1 MSTQGGCFE
10 CWADLR
16 QAETVCA
23 ASVRINTVVNSPLP
37 GDMLWETA
45 ASCSGATADTS
56 SCQSTQFVPLSF
68 IFSPSPKKSGKRDLN
83 LSKFKQ
89 GMK

>member
-1 MSTQGGCFE
+1 MMSTKGGCFE

-23 ASVRINTVVNSPLP
+23 ASIRINTVVNSPLP

-45 ASCSGATADTS
+45 AGCAGSH
-56 SCQSTQFVPLSF
+56 CQHQFMSEHSVYFDSTELHFL
-68 IFSPSPKKSGKRDLN
+68 PKP
-83 LSKFKQ
+83 
-89 GMK
+89 

>member
-23 ASVRINTVVNSPLP
+23 ASVQNKYCGELTTPRRHAV
-37 GDMLWETA
+37 GDG
-45 ASCSGATADTS
+45 ASCAGATARHQFMSEHS
-56 SCQSTQFVPLSF
+56 SLIPLSF
-68 IFSPSPKKSGKRDLN
+68 IFSPNLRNLEKRLEYN
-83 LSKFKQ
+83 VKI
-89 GMK
+89 